1 MATSFVPDGF
11 DPPTRFDGDGFW
23 LEPLGPEHNEAD
35 HAAWTSSIE
44 HIRATPGFPQGDW
57 PHEMPL
63 AANLEDLVEHAEDF
77 SGRRGFTYTVRS
89 QSDGDV
95 IGCVY
100 IYPDV
105 DGGTEAHVSSWV
117 RASHADLDAPLA
129 DAVTGWLARDWPFGH
144 VRYAARPLAG
154 P

>member
-11 DPPTRFDGDGFW
+11 DPPTRLDGDGFW

-44 HIRATPGFPQGDW
+44 HIRATPGFPQGEW

-63 AANLEDLVEHAEDF
+63 AANLEDLVEHADDF
-77 SGRRGFTYTVRS
+77 RERRGFTYTVRS
-89 QSDGDV
+89 QGDGDV

-100 IYPDV
+100 IYPDA
-105 DGGTEAHVSSWV
+105 DGATEAHVSSWM
-117 RASHADLDAPLA
+117 RASHAELDVPLV
-129 DAVTGWLARDWPFGH
+129 DAVTAWLARDWPFGH
-144 VRYAARPLAG
+144 VRYAARPHIS